1 MPNPARPDLPADPRP
16 TPGTHRDRSKELP
29 TTRPAHKKRTE
40 RSHALRHL
48 LMRRRVTRTRPARP
62 RAHAVARP
70 TRPMLRRLLIAVMC
84 SAAVLVVFATPA
96 FADTTTLSGV
106 IDNLR
111 NWIVG
116 ILTGVATLFLTIGG
130 LRYLTAGG
138 DPGQVEKAKIA
149 LKSAAIGYALA
160 ILAPLMVS
168 ILASIVGGG

>member
-1 MPNPARPDLPADPRP
+1 VPNPVRPDLPADPRP
-16 TPGTHRDRSKELP
+16 IPGSRRDRTKELP
-29 TTRPAHKKRTE
+29 TTRPTHTKRTDWP
-40 RSHALRHL
+40 HALRHR
-48 LMRRRVTRTRPARP
+48 LMAYAVPRPARP
-62 RAHAVARP
+62 RL
-70 TRPMLRRLLIAVMC
+70 MLRRLLVAVTC
-84 SAAVLVVFATPA
+84 SVGLLLVFATPA

-130 LRYLTAGG
+130 LRYVTAGG

>member
-1 MPNPARPDLPADPRP
+1 
-16 TPGTHRDRSKELP
+16 
-29 TTRPAHKKRTE
+29 
-40 RSHALRHL
+40 
-48 LMRRRVTRTRPARP
+48 
-62 RAHAVARP
+62 
-70 TRPMLRRLLIAVMC
+70 MLRRLLIVVMC
-84 SAAVLVVFATPA
+84 SAALLVVFATPA
-96 FADTTTLSGV
+96 FAATTTLGGV

-116 ILTGVATLFLTIGG
+116 ILTAVATLFLTVGG

>member
-1 MPNPARPDLPADPRP
+1 
-16 TPGTHRDRSKELP
+16 
-29 TTRPAHKKRTE
+29 
-40 RSHALRHL
+40 
-48 LMRRRVTRTRPARP
+48 
-62 RAHAVARP
+62 
-70 TRPMLRRLLIAVMC
+70 MLRRLLIAVMC
-84 SAAVLVVFATPA
+84 SAGLLVVFATPA
-96 FADTTTLSGV
+96 FAGTTTLSGV

-116 ILTGVATLFLTIGG
+116 ILTAVATLFLTIGG

>member
-1 MPNPARPDLPADPRP
+1 
-16 TPGTHRDRSKELP
+16 
-29 TTRPAHKKRTE
+29 
-40 RSHALRHL
+40 
-48 LMRRRVTRTRPARP
+48 
-62 RAHAVARP
+62 
-70 TRPMLRRLLIAVMC
+70 MLRRLLIAVMC